1 MTECQPKTEIEIMLH
16 KDTIREKQLLK
27 LADQRGVCISIFLP
41 TTPLTQD
48 AQADR
53 IVLKNLT
60 KDAMEQAEAIADKQ
74 QIQAMTGYL
83 EELQEDD
90 EFWKFQANGLGILVT
105 PESIKTYRLAYAV
118 EEAAEVSNR
127 FYLKPLMS
135 ALQPMLAYVL
145 AISQKSVKLYE
156 FTAAQELESLDVS
169 DLPADFSEVTKRT
182 LQRDRAPV
190 GKLQGDEGAKILQR
204 QFLGAVERA
213 VRPVVSGSNMP
224 LILATTQEFQAM
236 YRSLNSYDMLAD
248 KGVDGSPEGL
258 PEEEIRQAIPPIIK
272 ELRQERIQQWFDL
285 YYQRQS
291 ESRSIADLSMIAKL
305 ATRGQVS
312 HLLVEVDAVQ
322 YGTLSDTGE
331 ITPSDTRSA
340 ETYDVINETVIRVI
354 ENGGEVLGVLTEA
367 DAPKELMPMAAVL
380 RWA

>member
-1 MTECQPKTEIEIMLH
+1 MLY
-16 KDTIREKQLLK
+16 KDTIREKQFLK
-27 LADQRGVCISIFLP
+27 LAAQRGVCVSIFLP
-41 TTPLTQD
+41 TTPLTQN

-60 KDAMEQAEAIADKQ
+60 KEAMEQAETIADKR
-74 QIQAMTGYL
+74 QIQVMTGYL

-90 EFWKFQANGLGILVT
+90 NFWQFQANGLGILVT
-105 PESIKTYRLAYAV
+105 PESIQTYRLAYAV
-118 EEAAEVSNR
+118 EKGAEVSDR

-135 ALQPMLAYVL
+135 ALQPMSAYVL

-156 FTAAQELESLDVS
+156 FTPAQQLESLDVP
-169 DLPADFSEVTKRT
+169 DLPANFSEVTKRT
-182 LQRDRAPV
+182 LQRDRAPA
-190 GKLQGDEGAKILQR
+190 GKLQGDEGAEVLQR
-204 QFLGAVERA
+204 QFLRAVERA

-236 YRSLNSYDMLAD
+236 YQSLNSYDMLAD
-248 KGVDGSPEGL
+248 KGVDGSTEGL
-258 PEEEIRQAIPPIIK
+258 PEEEIRQAISPIVK
-272 ELRQERIQQWFDL
+272 QLRQERIQQWVDR

-291 ESRSIADLSMIAKL
+291 ESRSSTDLATIAQL

-322 YGTLSDTGE
+322 YGTLSAMGE
-331 ITPSDTRSA
+331 MTLSDTRSA
-340 ETYDVINETVIRVI
+340 ETYDVINEIVIRVI
-354 ENGGEVLGVLTEA
+354 ENGGEVLGVPTEA
-367 DAPKELMPMAAVL
+367 EVPKELKPIAAIL

>member
-1 MTECQPKTEIEIMLH
+1 MLY
-16 KDTIREKQLLK
+16 KDTIREKQFLK
-27 LADQRGVCISIFLP
+27 LAAQRGVCVSVFLP

-60 KDAMEQAEAIADKQ
+60 KEAMEQAEAIADKR

-90 EFWKFQANGLGILVT
+90 EFWEFQANGLGILVT

-118 EEAAEVSNR
+118 EEAAEAGNR

-135 ALQPMLAYVL
+135 ALQPMSAYVL

-156 FTAAQELESLDVS
+156 FTAAQELEPLDVS

-182 LQRDRAPV
+182 LQRDRAPA
-190 GKLQGDEGAKILQR
+190 GRLQGDEGAEILQR
-204 QFLGAVERA
+204 QFLRAVEKA

-236 YRSLNSYDMLAD
+236 YRSLNGYDMLAD
-248 KGVDGSPEGL
+248 KGADGSPQGL
-258 PEEEIRQAIPPIIK
+258 PEEEIRQAIPPIVR
-272 ELRQERIQQWFDL
+272 ELRQERIQHWCDL

-291 ESRSIADLSMIAKL
+291 ESRAIADLAMIAKF

-312 HLLVEVDAVQ
+312 HLLVEVDFVQ

-331 ITPSDTRSA
+331 MTLSDTPSA
-340 ETYDVINETVIRVI
+340 ETYDVINEIVIRVI
-354 ENGGEVLGVLTEA
+354 ENGGEFLGVLTEA

>member
-1 MTECQPKTEIEIMLH
+1 MLY
-16 KDTIREKQLLK
+16 KDTIREKQFLK
-27 LADQRGVCISIFLP
+27 LAAQRGVCVSVFLP

-60 KDAMEQAEAIADKQ
+60 KEAMEQAEAIADKR

-90 EFWKFQANGLGILVT
+90 EFWEFQANGLGILVT

-135 ALQPMLAYVL
+135 ALQPMSAYVL

-156 FTAAQELESLDVS
+156 FTAAQELEPLDVS

-190 GKLQGDEGAKILQR
+190 GRLQGDEGAEILQR
-204 QFLGAVERA
+204 QFLRAVEKA

-236 YRSLNSYDMLAD
+236 YQSLNGYDMLAD
-248 KGVDGSPEGL
+248 KGSDGSPQGL
-258 PEEEIRQAIPPIIK
+258 SEEEIRQAIPPIVK
-272 ELRQERIQQWFDL
+272 ELRQERIQQWCDL

-291 ESRSIADLSMIAKL
+291 ESRAIADLAMIAKL

-312 HLLVEVDAVQ
+312 HLLVKVDAVQ

-331 ITPSDTRSA
+331 MTLSDTPSA
-340 ETYDVINETVIRVI
+340 ETYDVIDEIVIRVI
-354 ENGGEVLGVLTEA
+354 ENGGEFLGVLTEA

>member
-1 MTECQPKTEIEIMLH
+1 MTDSSKQQKLKIMLY
-16 KDTIREKQLLK
+16 KDTTREKQFLK
-27 LADQRGVCISIFLP
+27 LAAQRGVCVSVFLP

-60 KDAMEQAEAIADKQ
+60 KEAMEQAEAIADKR

-90 EFWKFQANGLGILVT
+90 DFWEFQANGLGILVT

-135 ALQPMLAYVL
+135 ALQPMSAYVL

-156 FTAAQELESLDVS
+156 FTAAQELEPLDVS

-190 GKLQGDEGAKILQR
+190 GRLQGDEGAEILQR
-204 QFLGAVERA
+204 QFLRAVEKA

-236 YRSLNSYDMLAD
+236 YQSLNGYDMLAD
-248 KGVDGSPEGL
+248 KGSDGSPQGL
-258 PEEEIRQAIPPIIK
+258 SEEEIRQAIPPIVK
-272 ELRQERIQQWFDL
+272 ELRQERIQQWCDL

-291 ESRSIADLSMIAKL
+291 ESRAIADLAMIAKL

-312 HLLVEVDAVQ
+312 HLLVKVDAVQ

-331 ITPSDTRSA
+331 MTLSDTPSA
-340 ETYDVINETVIRVI
+340 ETYDVIDEIVIRVI
-354 ENGGEVLGVLTEA
+354 ENGGEFLGVLTEA

>member
-1 MTECQPKTEIEIMLH
+1 MPTETKTEIMLY
-16 KDTIREKQLLK
+16 KDTIREKQFLK
-27 LADQRGVCISIFLP
+27 LAAQRGICVSIFLP

-48 AQADR
+48 AQSDR

-60 KDAMEQAEAIADKQ
+60 KEAMEQAEAIADKR

-90 EFWKFQANGLGILVT
+90 EFWKFQANGLAILVT
-105 PESIKTYRLAYAV
+105 PESIKTYRLAYPV
-118 EEAAEVSNR
+118 EQATEVSDR

-135 ALQPMLAYVL
+135 ALQPMSAYVL
-145 AISQKSVKLYE
+145 AISQKSVTLYE
-156 FTAAQELESLDVS
+156 FTAAQQLESLDVA

-182 LQRDRAPV
+182 LQRDRAPS
-190 GKLQGDEGAKILQR
+190 GKLQGDEGAEILQR
-204 QFLGAVERA
+204 QFLRAVEKA

-248 KGVDGSPEGL
+248 KGVDGSVEGL
-258 PEEEIRQAIPPIIK
+258 PEEEIRQAILEIVK
-272 ELRQERIQQWFDL
+272 QLRQEHIQQWVEL

-291 ESRSIADLSMIAKL
+291 ESRAIADLATIAKL
-305 ATRGQVS
+305 AIRGQVS
-312 HLLVEVDAVQ
+312 HLLVNADTVQ
-322 YGTLSDTGE
+322 YGTLSDMGE
-331 ITPSDTRSA
+331 ITTSKTRSA
-340 ETYDVINETVIRVI
+340 ETYDVVDEIVVRVI
-354 ENGGEVLGVLTEA
+354 ENGGEVLGVRKTEK
-367 DAPKELMPMAAVL
+367 APEELMPMAAVL

>member
-1 MTECQPKTEIEIMLH
+1 MLY
-16 KDTIREKQLLK
+16 KDTIREKQFLK
-27 LADQRGVCISIFLP
+27 LASQRGICVSIFLP

-48 AQADR
+48 AQSDR

-60 KDAMEQAEAIADKQ
+60 KEATEQAEAIADKR
-74 QIQAMTGYL
+74 QIQAMTSYL

-90 EFWKFQANGLGILVT
+90 EFWKFQANGLAILVT
-105 PESIKTYRLAYAV
+105 PESIQTYRLAYPVAQ
-118 EEAAEVSNR
+118 ATEVSDR

-135 ALQPMLAYVL
+135 ALQPMSAYVL

-156 FTAAQELESLDVS
+156 FTAAQQLESLDVA

-182 LQRDRAPV
+182 LQRDRAPS
-190 GKLQGDEGAKILQR
+190 GKLQGDEGAEILQR
-204 QFLGAVERA
+204 QFLRAVEKA

-248 KGVDGSPEGL
+248 KGVDGSVEGL
-258 PEEEIRQAIPPIIK
+258 PEEEIRQAIPEIVNQ
-272 ELRQERIQQWFDL
+272 LRQERIQQWVDL

-291 ESRSIADLSMIAKL
+291 ESRAIADLATIAKL
-305 ATRGQVS
+305 TIRGQVS
-312 HLLVEVDAVQ
+312 HLLVESDTVQ
-322 YGTLSDTGE
+322 YGTLSDMGE
-331 ITPSDTRSA
+331 ITTSNTRSA
-340 ETYDVINETVIRVI
+340 ETYDVVDEIVVRVI
-354 ENGGEVLGVLTEA
+354 ENGGEVLGVQRTEN
-367 DAPKELMPMAAVL
+367 APEELMPMAAVL